1 MITTNKYDKLMSK
14 QKKIR
19 TKIEKLN
26 NKADAQVKALQMKI
40 NHIKYVKN
48 TKCDDLSYKLQDT
61 VSLTKNYV
69 KRIYGENKEFI
80 EYQQKLENEE

>member
-1 MITTNKYDKLMSK
+1 MMTTNRYDRLMDK
-14 QKKIR
+14 QKKLR
-19 TKIEKLN
+19 NKVEKIN
-26 NKADAQVKALQMKI
+26 NKADAKVKALQMKI

-48 TKCDDLSYKLQDT
+48 VRCDDLGYKLQDT